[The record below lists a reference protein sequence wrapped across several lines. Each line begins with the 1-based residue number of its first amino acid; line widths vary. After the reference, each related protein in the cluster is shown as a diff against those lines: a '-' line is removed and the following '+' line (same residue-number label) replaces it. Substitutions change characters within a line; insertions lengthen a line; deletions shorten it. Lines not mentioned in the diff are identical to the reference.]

1 MGTGVL
7 AMRGRSVVH
16 SSAKHTPGKETT
28 GRDDWRTPM
37 WVLDLVRQVFGG
49 PIQLDP
55 CADSDMLHQFAQ
67 RNFTKEDNALMQPV
81 WFDNT
86 TRERQNCFMN
96 APYSQQLA
104 FNRRLLTELQHLANK
119 STEAIVLMA
128 ARTDTAKWRSLADA
142 EPVLCLV
149 NGRIQFDDPRLE
161 VEHCGVLWPI
171 FAGCCGTCD
180 KPLTSV
186 AGFPSALF
194 YFGSNRERFADI
206 FETIGKIWLPR

>member
-1 MGTGVL
+1 
-7 AMRGRSVVH
+7 MRGRSVVH

-28 GRDDWRTPM
+28 GRDDWRTPV

-55 CADSDMLHQFAQ
+55 CADSDMLYQFAQ
-67 RNFTKEDNALMQPV
+67 RNFTKEVSALTPDAPWHV
-81 WFDNT
+81 GTKPT
-86 TRERQNCFMN
+86 TIFMN
-96 APYSQQLA
+96 PPYSQALA
-104 FNRRLLTELQHLANK
+104 FNRRLITKLRPND
-119 STEAIVLMA
+119 EAIVLMA

-142 EPVLCLV
+142 GPVLCLV

-161 VEHCGVLWPI
+161 VEHCGVVWPTWTET
-171 FAGCCGTCD
+171 CGTCD

-194 YFGSNRERFADI
+194 YFGPNRERFAYV
-206 FETIGKIWLPR
+206 FKPYGGIWLPR